1 MVHDGGRRIST
12 SGAQA
17 CGVGIGSVISIH
29 SREVSHRRLRCTV
42 GQILSATSPL
52 SLAPGKIIT
61 LAGEGGGREIGGGG
75 QQKPFSLT
83 AVR

>member
-29 SREVSHRRLRCTV
+29 SREVSHRTLRCTV
-42 GQILSATSPL
+42 GQFLSATSPL

-61 LAGEGGGREIGGGG
+61 LAGEGGGERLGAGDS
-75 QQKPFSLT
+75 KSLFH
-83 AVR
+83 